1 MSYGQ
6 FNLLLN
12 IESQRPVSWPTKNS
26 DMAMWLL
33 LLCAIRCRNR
43 YKKCLCRAKKNWFI
57 VVVVVV
63 GVVAVL
69 VHAKALKQDARMTM
83 MMMPSNGGIGF
94 HVAELPCDW
103 TVNRRPA
110 QNSSNNNSSS
120 TSASAKTQG
129 KKKESG
135 SGQNNNNNDS
145 TTPVVKKRPQGIGRK
160 KKTKVTVGAES
171 DDEEEEESSEDDNDP
186 LAEGKKRKADPTM
199 PPPKHD
205 DQDKKKKKTT
215 TAAPAEA
222 DKVEEEE
229 EEDEWE
235 DAPHTAFV
243 QAHHSSSS
251 SSSSNLVTV
260 KRSSSASL
268 TIVSNEKKSSSSQT
282 SARNIASA
290 RGSAGR
296 EPVDSGVEQGGGGE
310 GGSTSTI
317 SIMPHPLGP
326 LSVFESKKAVVDEVD
341 PSASGSQIMNKKK
354 RVRALIVK
362 HLQQK
367 SQAGEEEDEGR
378 MQPEP
383 IDTEGLLSRLPYKK
397 MLNDIFGGNLR
408 GNLHSENIPY
418 VTRAYEEA
426 FMREPL
432 NSTERECAKGA
443 QCECMFID
451 RNQPFVGVEF
461 LLPGEVLPRTPHLCV
476 LCCRATTQQL
486 YYDVMFDKAEF
497 PGVIQRYG
505 NIHSEPGEYALD
517 AMLISVTE
525 APVHIMPLPIVSH
538 QRNRYTVHVIG
549 GIKRIKQS
557 RVYFHNTP
565 SCSAGNG
572 M

>member
-1 MSYGQ
+1 MPSGAE
-6 FNLLLN
+6 
-12 IESQRPVSWPTKNS
+12 IDIKN
-26 DMAMWLL
+26 AYVEL
-33 LLCAIRCRNR
+33 
-43 YKKCLCRAKKNWFI
+43 KKNWVI

-63 GVVAVL
+63 VVVVVAVL
-69 VHAKALKQDARMTM
+69 VHTKALKQDARMTM

-235 DAPHTAFV
+235 DAPHTAFA
-243 QAHHSSSS
+243 QAHHSSS